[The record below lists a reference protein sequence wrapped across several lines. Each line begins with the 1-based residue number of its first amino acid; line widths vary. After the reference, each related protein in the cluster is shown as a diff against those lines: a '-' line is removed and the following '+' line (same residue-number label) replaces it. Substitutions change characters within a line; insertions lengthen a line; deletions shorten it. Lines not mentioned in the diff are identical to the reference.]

1 MKTIT
6 LYASILVMTLFWFS
20 AVAGENHLD
29 QAIQHAD
36 TAVRAPDGKTIAEH
50 AEMAKTHANAAKN
63 EKNLTTTGGTHLD
76 AGIRSLDQAIE
87 NGKLGAADSARKAA
101 EDAVTH
107 LKEAS
112 K

>member
-1 MKTIT
+1 MRRIYFLSPDIDIAKRVVNGLLLAKI
-6 LYASILVMTLFWFS
+6 
-20 AVAGENHLD
+20 ENRH
-29 QAIQHAD
+29 IH
-36 TAVRAPDGKTIAEH
+36 TIAEH

-63 EKNLTTTGGTHLD
+63 EKNLTATGGTHLD